1 MSHLYDSAHP
11 QPAGYR
17 DVDVRPLA
25 TERPPGLRL
34 VDVREPSE
42 LEGVLGH
49 IEGVS
54 PAPLATVREAVAPW
68 PRDTEVLLI
77 CRSGARSAKAAAQL
91 VELGFTRVM
100 NLRGGMLA
108 WNTEELPVVR
118 LRSGEP
124 PTLTDVRDTL
134 RDRLQEALP
143 RESSRAEPG
152 AVMDARQA
160 MPPPRLEAPP
170 RESSRA
176 EPGTVLDT
184 LLATPPPRLE
194 APPRE
199 PSRAEPGAVMD
210 ARQATPPPRLEAP
223 PREPSRT
230 EPGTVLDTLLATP
243 PLRQETPPREPS
255 RAELTAALD
264 ALQASPPSGLVDPAS
279 FERALRELRD
289 LLAVARPG
297 GTSR

>member
-1 MSHLYDSAHP
+1 MSHLYDSAQP

-17 DVDVRPLA
+17 DVDVRRLA
-25 TERPPGLRL
+25 AERPPGLHL

-49 IEGVS
+49 LEGMS
-54 PAPLATVREAVAPW
+54 PAPLATVREVVAPW

-77 CRSGARSAKAAAQL
+77 CRSGARSARAAAQL

-124 PTLTDVRDTL
+124 PTLAEVRDTL
-134 RDRLQEALP
+134 RARLQEALP
-143 RESSRAEPG
+143 RESLHTEPG
-152 AVMDARQA
+152 AALDARHA
-160 MPPPRLEAPP
+160 TPPPSRGALP
-170 RESSRA
+170 REPSRA
-176 EPGTVLDT
+176 EPGTVLDI
-184 LLATPPPRLE
+184 LLATPPSGLE
-194 APPRE
+194 TPPRE
-199 PSRAEPGAVMD
+199 PSRAEPG
-210 ARQATPPPRLEAP
+210 
-223 PREPSRT
+223 
-230 EPGTVLDTLLATP
+230 TVLDILLTTP
-243 PLRQETPPREPS
+243 PSGLETPPREPS

-279 FERALRELRD
+279 FERTLRELRD

>member
-17 DVDVRPLA
+17 DVDVRRLA
-25 TERPPGLRL
+25 TERPPGLLL

-49 IEGVS
+49 LEGVS

-77 CRSGARSAKAAAQL
+77 CRSGARSARAAAQL
-91 VELGFTRVM
+91 VEVGFTRVM

-118 LRSGEP
+118 TPPGATP
-124 PTLTDVRDTL
+124 PTLADVRDTL
-134 RDRLQEALP
+134 RARLQGVQDSNVEAL
-143 RESSRAEPG
+143 
-152 AVMDARQA
+152 
-160 MPPPRLEAPP
+160 
-170 RESSRA
+170 
-176 EPGTVLDT
+176 
-184 LLATPPPRLE
+184 
-194 APPRE
+194 
-199 PSRAEPGAVMD
+199 
-210 ARQATPPPRLEAP
+210 
-223 PREPSRT
+223 
-230 EPGTVLDTLLATP
+230 
-243 PLRQETPPREPS
+243 PREPS

-264 ALQASPPSGLVDPAS
+264 ALQATPPSRLVDPAS
-279 FERALRELRD
+279 FERTLREVRD

-297 GTSR
+297 GASR